1 MLVAGLVVVG
11 VQEQLEQA
19 VLAVAVMAEIT
30 IPLLVEMELQILA
43 AVLVAVV
50 EVELTVETVVLEL

>member
-1 MLVAGLVVVG
+1 MLVAGLVEVG